1 MSSTAPHTPSNPQ
14 RGRPRDPARDESIL
28 DAAMALIADVGYDR
42 TTIDAI
48 AERAGVGKPTIYRR
62 WAGKAEL
69 VAEAIRRRKARRP
82 VADTGSLR
90 GDLLAAIRS
99 LCRSIDDESA
109 HIAAGMATQLRASE
123 ELSALFAEHV
133 IAVER
138 ARWSEI
144 VRRATERGELRAGE
158 PVSALFGEIGPATVF
173 GRVLMG
179 IDPVDDAF
187 AEELVDHILLPI
199 LPRTT
204 SHDHQSS

>member
-1 MSSTAPHTPSNPQ
+1 LAPTAPKTSSGPH
-14 RGRPRDPARDESIL
+14 RGRPRDPARDDSIL
-28 DAAMALIADVGYDR
+28 DATVALIADVGYDR
-42 TTIDAI
+42 MTIDAI

-62 WAGKAEL
+62 WSGKPEL
-69 VAEAIRRRKARRP
+69 VADAIRRRKAERP
-82 VADTGSLR
+82 VADTGGLR
-90 GDLLAAIRS
+90 GDLLAAVIS

-109 HIAAGMATQLRASE
+109 HLAAGMATQLRGSQ

-133 IAVER
+133 IALER
-138 ARWSEI
+138 ARWEVI
-144 VRRATERGELRAGE
+144 VRRAVERGELRANE

-187 AEELVDHILLPI
+187 AEELVDRILLPI
-199 LPRTT
+199 LPRT